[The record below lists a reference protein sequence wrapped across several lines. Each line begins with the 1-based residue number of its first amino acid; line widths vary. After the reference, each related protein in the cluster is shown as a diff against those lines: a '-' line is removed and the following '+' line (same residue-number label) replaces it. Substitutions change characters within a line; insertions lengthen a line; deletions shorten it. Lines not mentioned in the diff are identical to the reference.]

1 MLLKC
6 NRRRFLEA
14 SAATLAGAP
23 GLTPLRADNNGQPK
37 LRLGM
42 FVGVGK
48 DAEPAIRQV
57 HDLGF
62 SGCEVYT
69 DEVDLESAD
78 RLRAALERYQVV
90 ASAVS
95 SLGPGPMVWDFY
107 QGPVTIG
114 VVPRQWRR
122 QRVDHFKRAS
132 DYAKRA
138 DIPAFDTHCGFIP
151 ENPNDPLYKET
162 IEALKEVVSYCRS
175 NEQTFLYHAG
185 QETPVTLLRA
195 IEDVGLENQGVCLDT
210 ANPIMYDT
218 GHPVDALD
226 VYAKYLRAVNPKD
239 ALYPTNPKDLGK
251 EVPIGEGKV
260 GFPRFIRR
268 LKELGYSGPLNI
280 EREISGPQQIADI
293 KKARAYLERLIG

>member
-1 MLLKC
+1 MPLKC

-14 SAATLAGAP
+14 SAATLAGVP
-23 GLTPLRADNNGQPK
+23 GLTPLPADEGRPK

-48 DAEPAIRQV
+48 DVEPAIRQV

-78 RLRAALERYQVV
+78 RLRAALERYRVV